1 MNQRDEK
8 RIRRNLLLQMADCGD
23 YDGTQRLT
31 REMEEESKHKEQ
43 RESLKF
49 IRSHYKQ
56 VPVSVICDVL
66 DINLNQYKN
75 IVRAN
80 NLASTDFYY
89 CKQEDMYGSV
99 YQFAEYW
106 RIDIEQARRILN
118 KKGEKVQTRFHLV
131 CNLIEK
137 SKGVNV

>member
-8 RIRRNLLLQMADCGD
+8 RMRRHLLIQLADQGD
-23 YDGTQRLT
+23 YASTQRLA
-31 REMEEESKHKEQ
+31 REMEEESKHKE
-43 RESLKF
+43 RKETLRVIKSL
-49 IRSHYKQ
+49 YKQ

-66 DINLNQYKN
+66 DININQYKN
-75 IVRAN
+75 IVSAN
-80 NLASTDFYY
+80 NIARTEFYY

-118 KKGEKVQTRFHLV
+118 KKGEKVQTRFNLV
-131 CNLIEK
+131 GNLIEK